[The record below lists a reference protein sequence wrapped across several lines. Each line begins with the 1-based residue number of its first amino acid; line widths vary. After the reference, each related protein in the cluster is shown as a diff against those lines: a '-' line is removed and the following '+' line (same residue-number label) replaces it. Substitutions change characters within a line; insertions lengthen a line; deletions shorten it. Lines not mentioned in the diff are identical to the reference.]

1 MDQYNVLVD
10 VCMHT
15 LTLLDIGALTR
26 LNIIQAFKDK
36 DVAIL
41 HEVRRARNLETDE
54 DLNTFIYELKKK
66 EFKLRLE
73 MNQDLRKIKETDRI
87 CIMNDDAARRE
98 FVKKY
103 VEEIEGD
110 IKNDKLFQC
119 DKHLYGCKHGS

>member
-10 VCMHT
+10 FCMHT

-36 DVAIL
+36 DKAIL

-54 DLNTFIYELKKK
+54 DLNTFVYELRKKD
-66 EFKLRLE
+66 FKLRLE
-73 MNQDLRKIKETDRI
+73 MNKALRELPEVDRI
-87 CIMNDDAARRE
+87 CIMNDDIARRD

-119 DKHLYGCKHGS
+119 DKHLHGCQHGS